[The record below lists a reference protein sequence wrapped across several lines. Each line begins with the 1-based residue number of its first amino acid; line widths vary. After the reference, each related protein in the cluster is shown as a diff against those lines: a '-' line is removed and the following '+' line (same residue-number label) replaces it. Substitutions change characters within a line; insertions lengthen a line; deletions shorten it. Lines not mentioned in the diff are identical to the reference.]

1 MTNAALVVGV
11 FSKLADELITY
22 GVVPLAAI
30 FLACRVWAHLG
41 RRRSR
46 VRNVSQPASQ
56 KEGWMVSR
64 ESDLGAS
71 ELESLLREIGL
82 GLLLI
87 DLGRST
93 EAREVIRVVQR
104 DLSKRLS
111 SALASNPSAPYD
123 WAEDD
128 LGSKQHAGDRA

>member
-1 MTNAALVVGV
+1 
-11 FSKLADELITY
+11 
-22 GVVPLAAI
+22 
-30 FLACRVWAHLG
+30 
-41 RRRSR
+41 
-46 VRNVSQPASQ
+46 
-56 KEGWMVSR
+56 MVSR

-87 DLGRST
+87 DLGRPT
-93 EAREVIRVVQR
+93 EAREVIRTVQR

-111 SALASNPSAPYD
+111 VALTSARSAPYD

-128 LGSKQHAGDRA
+128 LGSKEYAEGRA